1 MKFCCAE
8 HQESDADWVLH
19 VLLHSMS
26 SGLDVRNKFFIQ
38 RVVRPWHRFL
48 REAMCGPGGV
58 QDQVGWSPG
67 QPDLV
72 QGNQPMPTHGV
83 GLRSLPTQPF
93 CESMTLWC
101 VWGGDWSVRTAV
113 HPPTFQHMKCKFLLC
128 VWARVWE
135 REENAFSLPKSYIY
149 VVLLITEAKDF
160 VAIG

>member
-1 MKFCCAE
+1 MKFCCVE

-72 QGNQPMPTHGV
+72 QGDQPMPTHGV
-83 GLRSLPTQPF
+83 GLNDRSGPFQPNRSVNPWLYDVF
-93 CESMTLWC
+93 EEGTDQWGLQCTCQHFSIWNVNSYYVCEQECGRERKMHFPCLK
-101 VWGGDWSVRTAV
+101 VI
-113 HPPTFQHMKCKFLLC
+113 FMLC
-128 VWARVWE
+128 CW
-135 REENAFSLPKSYIY
+135 
-149 VVLLITEAKDF
+149 
-160 VAIG
+160 